1 MYTYIYVFMSTIE
14 FRETKRKFQNGL
26 AKCVLTVVDISQN
39 IISECNCFRLADD
52 GLASIV
58 GWASAACRLSW
69 DLTLLGVISH
79 RLLCLFVCC
88 VLFVMM
94 MKEHDSLIVKW

>member
-26 AKCVLTVVDISQN
+26 AKFVLTVVDISQN
-39 IISECNCFRLADD
+39 IISECNCFRLADG

-58 GWASAACRLSW
+58 GWALAACRLSW

-79 RLLCLFVCC
+79 RSIFLCCLFV
-88 VLFVMM
+88 M
-94 MKEHDSLIVKW
+94 MKEHD